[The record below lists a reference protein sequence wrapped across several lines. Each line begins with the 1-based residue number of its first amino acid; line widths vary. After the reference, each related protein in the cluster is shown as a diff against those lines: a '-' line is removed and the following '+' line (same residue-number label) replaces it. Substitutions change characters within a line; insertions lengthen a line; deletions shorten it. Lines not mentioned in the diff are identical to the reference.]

1 MDKPPRDVPLTMR
14 LHRRLLLFLGRAGPK
29 HSLLG
34 PRKTGLREGL
44 LDPRLVGSK
53 ERPLVPR
60 RRELK
65 PRVPLLSRAGLKDWL
80 RVLLLAGLLLVGS
93 GGILLAEASDL
104 VSAGRVVGGN
114 YAVNEGA
121 ADPLDISAH
130 NSPSIVQNPVN
141 PENLVASDRVD
152 SPLFSCALHISK
164 DGGSTWSQTPLP
176 VPEGEEAKCYA
187 PDVAFSTD
195 GTLYLSFVT
204 LKGLGNVPNAVWII
218 SSRDGG
224 LTLSE
229 PSQAFGPL
237 AFQVRLT
244 SSPSEPDHL
253 QLTWLQ
259 AEVTATFSFP
269 ETGNPIM
276 WATSEDGGATWST
289 PTQVNDD
296 VRERV
301 VAPSHEVLSDGRVL
315 VLFLDL
321 GEDRLDYEGAHGGQG
336 GPPYDG
342 YWSLILARS
351 EDDGRTWR
359 ESVVDDRVVP
369 TERFVVFIPPSP
381 SLAADPDSEHVYV
394 AFQEGSN
401 NDPDVKLWRSDD
413 GGRTFSD
420 PVRVNDTPQGDG
432 TSQYLPEVQTAPGG
446 RLDVVYLDRRADP
459 NDVMTEV
466 SLQSSF
472 DNGDSFSRRI
482 LLTDRAFDPRIG
494 PGVERG
500 MPSLGS
506 RLALLS
512 VDRAAIALWP
522 DTRRGTIFS
531 NRQDLAQAVIE
542 MAGPPPLSSRLG
554 DVFRTGGLAGVGV
567 SLLLAGYF
575 VWQKRRHRDAPK
587 SAELVP

>member
-1 MDKPPRDVPLTMR
+1 MDKPPRDVPLTKR
-14 LHRRLLLFLGRAGPK
+14 LHSRLLLVLGRAGPER
-29 HSLLG
+29 SLLG
-34 PRKTGLREGL
+34 PRKTRLREGL

-53 ERPLVPR
+53 ERPLAPR

-65 PRVPLLSRAGLKDWL
+65 PRVPLSNRAGLKDWL
-80 RVLLLAGLLLVGS
+80 RVLLLAGLLLVSS

-121 ADPLDISAH
+121 ADPVDISAH

-187 PDVAFSTD
+187 PDIAFSTD

-218 SSRDGG
+218 SSQDGG

-237 AFQVRLT
+237 AFQVGLT

-289 PTQVNDD
+289 PIQVNDD
-296 VRERV
+296 VR
-301 VAPSHEVLSDGRVL
+301 
-315 VLFLDL
+315 
-321 GEDRLDYEGAHGGQG
+321 
-336 GPPYDG
+336 
-342 YWSLILARS
+342 
-351 EDDGRTWR
+351 
-359 ESVVDDRVVP
+359 
-369 TERFVVFIPPSP
+369 
-381 SLAADPDSEHVYV
+381 
-394 AFQEGSN
+394 
-401 NDPDVKLWRSDD
+401 
-413 GGRTFSD
+413 
-420 PVRVNDTPQGDG
+420 
-432 TSQYLPEVQTAPGG
+432 
-446 RLDVVYLDRRADP
+446 
-459 NDVMTEV
+459 
-466 SLQSSF
+466 
-472 DNGDSFSRRI
+472 
-482 LLTDRAFDPRIG
+482 
-494 PGVERG
+494 
-500 MPSLGS
+500 
-506 RLALLS
+506 
-512 VDRAAIALWP
+512 
-522 DTRRGTIFS
+522 
-531 NRQDLAQAVIE
+531 
-542 MAGPPPLSSRLG
+542 
-554 DVFRTGGLAGVGV
+554 
-567 SLLLAGYF
+567 
-575 VWQKRRHRDAPK
+575 
-587 SAELVP
+587 

>member
-1 MDKPPRDVPLTMR
+1 MR
-14 LHRRLLLFLGRAGPK
+14 LHRRLLLVLGRAGSK

-44 LDPRLVGSK
+44 LDPRLVGLK

-60 RRELK
+60 RGELK
-65 PRVPLLSRAGLKDWL
+65 PRVPLLNRARLRDWL

-104 VSAGRVVGGN
+104 VSAGRVIGGN

-130 NSPSIVQNPVN
+130 NSPSIDQNPVN
-141 PENLVASDRVD
+141 ANNLVAADRVD
-152 SPLFSCALHISK
+152 SPLFSCALHISQ
-164 DGGSTWSQTPLP
+164 DGGSTWTQKPLP
-176 VPEGEEAKCYA
+176 VPKGEEAKCYA
-187 PDVAFSTD
+187 PDVAFSAD
-195 GTLYLSFVT
+195 GTFYLSFVT

-218 SSRDGG
+218 SSQDGG
-224 LTLSE
+224 ETLSE
-229 PSQAFGPL
+229 PSRAFGPL

-244 SSPSEPDHL
+244 ASPTEPDRLH
-253 QLTWLQ
+253 LTWLQ
-259 AEVTATFSFP
+259 AEVTATLAFP

-276 WATSEDGGATWST
+276 WATSENGGASWSK
-289 PTQVNDD
+289 PVQVNDD
-296 VRERV
+296 ARERV
-301 VAPSHEVLSDGRVL
+301 VAPSHEVLRDGRAW

-321 GEDRLDYEGAHGGQG
+321 GDDRLDYEGAHGGQG

-342 YWSLILARS
+342 YWSLVLARS
-351 EDDGRTWR
+351 DDGGRSWT

-369 TERFVVFIPPSP
+369 TERFVVFIPPFP
-381 SLAADPDSEHVYV
+381 SLELDPASEDIYV
-394 AFQEGSN
+394 AFQEGTN
-401 NDPDVKLWRSDD
+401 NDPDIRLWRSDD

-432 TSQYLPEVQTAPGG
+432 TSQYLPELQTAPGG

-472 DNGDSFSRRI
+472 DRGDSFSRRI
-482 LLTDRAFDPRIG
+482 LLTDRAFDSRIG

-512 VDRAAIALWP
+512 VDQAAIALWP

-531 NRQDLAQAVIE
+531 NRQDLAQAVIAV
-542 MAGPPPLSSRLG
+542 AGPPPIPSRLG
-554 DVFRTGGLAGVGV
+554 DVLRSGGVAGIAASFLFAGLFV
-567 SLLLAGYF
+567 S
-575 VWQKRRHRDAPK
+575 QRRRRKDAPK
-587 SAELVP
+587 SVELVP